1 MARVYVS
8 IGSNTDRERHVVAA
22 LDALADLFG
31 VLDISSVYESESVGF
46 VGDNFFNLVTG
57 FNSDL
62 PVNELSAV
70 LRDIE
75 HANGRVRTAQRFS
88 GRTLDIDILT
98 YDDCV
103 GEKGGVLLP
112 REEILQNAFVL
123 LPLAEIAPE
132 VLHPVRRESY
142 SVLWRAYDKP
152 QKLWSIDFHWHSK
165 QISKY
170 VPA

>member
-1 MARVYVS
+1 VAKVYVS

-22 LDALADLFG
+22 LDALAERFG
-31 VLDISSVYESESVGF
+31 ILDISSVYESESVGF
-46 VGDNFFNLVTG
+46 VGDNFFNLVAG
-57 FNSDL
+57 FDSNL
-62 PVNELSAV
+62 PVNELSGV
-70 LRDIE
+70 LRGIE
-75 HANGRVRTAQRFS
+75 HANGRVRTDQRFS

-103 GEKGGVLLP
+103 GETGGVLLP

-132 VLHPVRRESY
+132 VLHPVQRKSY
-142 SVLWRAYDKP
+142 SELWRAYDKP
-152 QKLWSIDFHWHSK
+152 QKLWPIDFLWHSK

-170 VPA
+170 LPA